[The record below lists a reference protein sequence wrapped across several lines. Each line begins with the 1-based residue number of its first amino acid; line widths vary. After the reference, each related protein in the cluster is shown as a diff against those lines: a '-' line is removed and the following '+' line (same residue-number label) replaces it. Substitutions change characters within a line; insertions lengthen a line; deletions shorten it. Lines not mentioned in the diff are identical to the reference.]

1 MTQDFYIKQPNEK
14 QLEEEYF
21 CMYGN
26 EDFLD
31 ADKLPRIQSL
41 SDKVMAKRIKV
52 SDKQYKYY
60 IRMGFDQK
68 LYNPNNSLNSSK
80 NYIELNR
87 NSELLKFK
95 LVNELTFTYYVK
107 YLSTNN
113 NIWLVKAEREVV

>member
-31 ADKLPRIQSL
+31 TDKLPRIQSL